1 MTKSKLRTSYLV
13 FRVQLITEG
22 SQDRNSRQKGG
33 RREWRF
39 IANHFNW
46 NFFIQWIVLI

>member
-33 RREWRF
+33 RREWSR
-39 IANHFNW
+39 ACKG
-46 NFFIQWIVLI
+46 VLLTSQ